1 MKRVIKYNRWTN
13 CPKEAFLM
21 SESSYELKKKIVR
34 YANRYFRSRGFSP
47 SVREIAAELGIGKS
61 TVHNYLIEMNDE
73 GMVEYNGKDIVTYQF
88 THCCMNYFSA
98 PVIGNINCGNP
109 EEEEEQVKE
118 YVRLPES
125 IFGHGEFYILIASG
139 DSMVDAGIDSGDYVV
154 IEKTSECNV
163 GDIVVAMS
171 GANENT
177 LKCFTGVHDGKAIL
191 EYMNEEKYPGEFI
204 AVDEL
209 IVQGVA
215 RTVIKKAKPKLPG
228 DYLFTA

>member
-1 MKRVIKYNRWTN
+1 MT
-13 CPKEAFLM
+13 
-21 SESSYELKKKIVR
+21 ESSYELKKKIVK

-47 SVREIAAELGIGKS
+47 SVREIAAELGISKS
-61 TVHNYLIEMNDE
+61 TVHNYLTEMDEE
-73 GMVEYNGKDIVTYQF
+73 GMVEYNGKDIITYQF

-139 DSMVDAGIDSGDYVV
+139 DSMVDAGIEPGDYVV
-154 IEKTSECNV
+154 IEKTPECKV
-163 GDIVVAMS
+163 GDIVVAMN
-171 GANENT
+171 GENENT
-177 LKCFTGVHDGKAIL
+177 LKCYTGVHEGKAIL
-191 EYMNEEKYPGEFI
+191 EYMNSAAHPGEFI
-204 AVDEL
+204 AVDSL
-209 IVQGVA
+209 VVQGVA
-215 RTVIKKAKPKLPG
+215 RTVIKKAKSKQPS